1 MQRKTRNRLIQLTAT
16 AVLLFMA
23 WMHGFMKG
31 HDYMQRKIEQAAW
44 EDELIYFEKDSD
56 GQVWVFPAKPLGNYE
71 SMKSLVFERYEAA
84 EMKGEE

>member
-16 AVLLFMA
+16 SVLLIMA
-23 WMHGFMKG
+23 WMYGFMKG
-31 HDYMQRKIEQAAW
+31 HDFMQRKIEQTAW

-56 GQVWVFPAKPLGNYE
+56 GQIWVFPAEPLKNYD

-84 EMKGEE
+84 EMEGEE